1 MVIYLK
7 KIKFLTIFI
16 TFLLSFLFHFGY
28 SLSDNILFSII
39 FPVNESIWEHMKI
52 ITTSVIVSS
61 IIEYFLLIKNNIKF
75 NNYTIS
81 TIISIILGI
90 IIYLI
95 IYLPIHYL
103 FGHSL
108 IVAVT
113 ILLIT
118 FIIIE
123 NIKHFIMKLDKIKHQ
138 NIVGIILMI
147 LLYFI
152 FGYLTY
158 NPIQNDLFI
167 DTECECYG
175 IEK

>member
-52 ITTSVIVSS
+52 IATSVIVSS

-75 NNYTIS
+75 NNYIIS
-81 TIISIILGI
+81 TTISIILGI
-90 IIYLI
+90 FIYLI

>member
-16 TFLLSFLFHFGY
+16 TFLFSFLFHFGY
-28 SLSDNILFSII
+28 NLSDNILFSII

-52 ITTSVIVSS
+52 IATSVIMGS
-61 IIEYFLLIKNNIKF
+61 IIEYFLLTKNNVKF

-90 IIYLI
+90 VIYLV

-113 ILLIT
+113 ILSIT

-123 NIKHFIMKLDKIKHQ
+123 NIKYFIMRIDNIKYQ
-138 NIVGIILMI
+138 NAIGLILII

-158 NPIQNDLFI
+158 NPIQIDLFM
-167 DTECECYG
+167 DPECECYG

>member
-1 MVIYLK
+1 VIYLK

-28 SLSDNILFSII
+28 SLSYNILFSII
-39 FPVNESIWEHMKI
+39 FPLNESIWEHMKI
-52 ITTSVIVSS
+52 IVTSVIISS
-61 IIEYFLLIKNNIKF
+61 IIEYFLLTKNNIKF

-90 IIYLI
+90 FIYLI

-108 IVAVT
+108 IIAVT

-123 NIKHFIMKLDKIKHQ
+123 NIKHFIMKLDKIRYQ
-138 NIVGIILMI
+138 NIIGIILII